1 MGTEVRMILPCLL
14 VAACA
19 MPNPAPPT
27 APAAWVPPPAAEPA
41 AAAPAPALASQ
52 PAAEAAPTAEAAPP
66 AQAPATP
73 AAQPAAAQTPATVP
87 PANDV
92 VVAIVAGKPIYAS
105 ELVAQWLYAG
115 RSEARDQID
124 NLVVGR
130 LVVAEA
136 TRLGV
141 RVDPEL
147 AEKSYTRGIEAL
159 EKQIQTSR
167 KSFENLSL
175 DRYVDQYLG
184 LDPKR
189 YRERLRDEALRS
201 LLGERVVRGWLL
213 QNEHAF
219 LRVIVVKTEEDKKA
233 VETDLGAGMA
243 FEEVAKLRSKDASAK
258 EGGRIAPIVRGNT
271 PIASVAFATETGKV
285 GGPIAEGGDF
295 LFVRVDRRGT
305 PFEGDWSKLG
315 PAVEASIAEQGV
327 DQLELEQWRR
337 AMRDRYTIDL
347 TPFLRLAGETVR

>member
-1 MGTEVRMILPCLL
+1 MRNEVHMMLPCLL

-19 MPNPAPPT
+19 ARNPAAPT
-27 APAAWVPPPAAEPA
+27 TPSQWE
-41 AAAPAPALASQ
+41 APAPA
-52 PAAEAAPTAEAAPP
+52 AALAAPVQAPGANAPAKQDAAVAPTS
-66 AQAPATP
+66 QAPATSAP
-73 AAQPAAAQTPATVP
+73 TSTPPVV
-87 PANDV
+87 NDV
-92 VVAIVAGKPIYAS
+92 VVANVAGKPIYAS

-130 LVVAEA
+130 LVLAEA

-147 AEKSYTRGIEAL
+147 AERAYTKGLEEL
-159 EKQIQTSR
+159 EKQIQSSR
-167 KSFENLSL
+167 KSFEKITL

-184 LDPKR
+184 LDPRR
-189 YRERLRDEALRS
+189 YRERLRDDALRS

-219 LRVIVVKTEEDKKA
+219 LRVIVVRTEEDKKA
-233 VETDLGAGMA
+233 VETELALGTS
-243 FEEVAKLRSKDASAK
+243 FEETAKKHSKDGSAA
-258 EGGRIAPIVRGNT
+258 EGGSIAPIVRGSG
-271 PIASVAFATETGKV
+271 PIASLAFATDPGRV

-295 LFVRVDRRGT
+295 LFVYVKTRGQ
-305 PFEGDWSKLG
+305 PFEGGWDKLG

-337 AMRDRYTIDL
+337 SMRGRYTTDL
-347 TPFLRLAGETVR
+347 SPFLKLAGETAR

>member
-1 MGTEVRMILPCLL
+1 MGTEVRMMLPCLL

-19 MPNPAPPT
+19 MRNPAPPT
-27 APAAWVPPPAAEPA
+27 TPSRWEPPAPEPAVAAPAPAKATPAAEPA
-41 AAAPAPALASQ
+41 AAA
-52 PAAEAAPTAEAAPP
+52 EPT
-66 AQAPATP
+66 
-73 AAQPAAAQTPATVP
+73 AAAQTP
-87 PANDV
+87 PAAAQSAPASTSTSAPQIGTDV
-92 VVAIVAGKPIYAS
+92 VVATVAGKPIYAS
-105 ELVAQWLYAG
+105 ELMAQWLYAG

-141 RVDPEL
+141 RIDPDL
-147 AEKSYTRGIEAL
+147 AEKSYTKGIEAL
-159 EKQIQTSR
+159 EKQIQSSR
-167 KSFENLSL
+167 KSLEKITL

-184 LDPKR
+184 LDAKR
-189 YRERLRDEALRS
+189 YRERLRDDALRS

-219 LRVIVVKTEEDKKA
+219 LSVIVVRSEEDKKTVEAELA
-233 VETDLGAGMA
+233 VGTA
-243 FEEVAKLRSKDASAK
+243 FEEVAKKHSKDASASM
-258 EGGRIAPIVRGNT
+258 GGRIAPIVRGPT
-271 PIASVAFATETGKV
+271 PIASIAFATEPGKV

-295 LFVRVDRRGT
+295 LFVRVDKRGT
-305 PFEGDWSKLG
+305 PLEGGWDKLG

-337 AMRDRYTIDL
+337 AMRDRYAIDMS
-347 TPFLRLAGETVR
+347 PFLKLAGEAAR